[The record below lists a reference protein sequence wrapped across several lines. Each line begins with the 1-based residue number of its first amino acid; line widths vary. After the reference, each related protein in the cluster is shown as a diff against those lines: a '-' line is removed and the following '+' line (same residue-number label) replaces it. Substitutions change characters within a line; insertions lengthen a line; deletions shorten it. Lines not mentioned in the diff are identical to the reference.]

1 MSPIKNKTLM
11 LLIGLAVFAIAIMSF
26 MSEEVPAPQ
35 KFTAFNNEPEPAAE
49 LQQAEIVVKNTTN
62 NLHSSQKNI
71 KNTGM
76 EDDDFESG
84 QY

>member
-11 LLIGLAVFAIAIMSF
+11 LLVGLAVFAIAIMSF

-35 KFTAFNNEPEPAAE
+35 KFKALNNEPEPAAE
-49 LQQAEIVVKNTTN
+49 QQQAEIVVKNTTD
-62 NLHSSQKNI
+62 NLHTSQINI
-71 KNTGM
+71 KDTGM
-76 EDDDFESG
+76 EDDEFESG

>member
-1 MSPIKNKTLM
+1 M

-35 KFTAFNNEPEPAAE
+35 KFTALNNEPEPAAKQ
-49 LQQAEIVVKNTTN
+49 QQAEIVVKNTTD
-62 NLHSSQKNI
+62 NLHASQTDI
-71 KNTGM
+71 KDARM
-76 EDDDFESG
+76 EDDEFESG

>member
-11 LLIGLAVFAIAIMSF
+11 LLVGLAVFAIAIMSF
-26 MSEEVPAPQ
+26 MSEEIPAPQ
-35 KFTAFNNEPEPAAE
+35 KFTALNSEPEPAAE

-71 KNTGM
+71 KNTGI
-76 EDDDFESG
+76 EDDEFESG